1 MKVDELLIVIIVL
14 LSLIILYK
22 IFKGSVPG
30 VLIEGQEIITLGC
43 YKLLN
48 GLDRY
53 NCLYK
58 NGLISL
64 GADADGNAGWRVD
77 VGGDLQPIRR

>member
-1 MKVDELLIVIIVL
+1 
-14 LSLIILYK
+14 LYK
-22 IFKGSVPG
+22 IFKGNLV
-30 VLIEGQEIITLGC
+30 EGSDNIVETIGC

-64 GADADGNAGWRVD
+64 GVDADGNAGWRVD
-77 VGGDLQPIRR
+77 VEGNMQPILR